1 MADIEAALARC
12 DPHLTL
18 GYLRHL
24 IDLTRADGRARW
36 LWAAAQQELGDVLV
50 QVGAP
55 RDEHPLWEAALA
67 YESALEVY
75 TPDLFPAE
83 HGRLQNNLGN
93 AYRMLSQSQGK
104 RGTGESELD
113 ERAITAY
120 LAALDVRTRDADP
133 HGWATTQNNLGNAYA
148 ERLRGEPSVNRRK
161 AIDAYQSA
169 LEVHDILL
177 HPNDYAMAQTNLG
190 LLYQD
195 LPDGGPDAM
204 DLSMA
209 CFLRAL
215 LVRTPYAAPRR
226 HQQLTHSLYDVFR
239 ARMALTQEGA
249 RRRVLARLLPVVEVL
264 TQAGAPLDLPAPQAA
279 TAPDTDGAVGVAP
292 DRFDGYWHDHC
303 RIVPLPELVALIT
316 SPQAA
321 DPRVRITLLRAAL
334 LRDDVVLPSFRAE
347 LLDELA
353 LALLQHPSGE
363 RDQQQEA
370 AISSLETALKAYSRE
385 DDPFKWG
392 TVKSHL
398 AAAYAQRLSGDPAEN
413 LEIAILHAAD
423 SLQTRTTGS
432 LDWALGA
439 TLLGQLY
446 RDRRF
451 GDPRENYDHALAAFE
466 QALTVLDRDGH
477 PHEWARVRN
486 SMGYTRLTLRRWE
499 REAIEAAI
507 EDFQDAL
514 TVLTRQ
520 QYPEEWAGTE
530 FNLASAM
537 LDRHLGDPSANLEQ
551 AVQGFTR
558 CLSVRTRKHD
568 AVEWART
575 QHNLGQALMRRRTGD
590 RPENLRRA
598 ARCLRA
604 ALEVL
609 TVTDRPADHRKT
621 VGALGEVQA
630 HLGDWEAA
638 HEAFASACTAGDL
651 LLSRVSTGTYGFDDV
666 VRQGHAAGELDAYA
680 LSRLGRLEEAVE
692 ALERSRARSLAE
704 ALALRSANPE
714 RITDGDR
721 RARFTTAHAALAT
734 AQAAVDE
741 VRWHSTDPAVI
752 QGLGSAKGAL
762 ERAAALRE
770 AREHFQAVVAE
781 IRLERD
787 PADFLDPVLSV
798 EQIAAGVGR
807 PVVYLLSA
815 EWGGLALAVIP
826 ADGPSGPPAAVLAR
840 PLHALTDTL
849 LKDLVQVALDDGSGR
864 LVGGYGAAQEGAGL
878 NWLVNHWPGDT
889 LAAKA
894 RHLGEACSRAGKAST
909 LQAALDGCLRY
920 VGVEEITD
928 RPLTELNTAALT
940 RLQAILHQLF
950 LTAELRRCLPKLA
963 EAAMGPL
970 TAWLRELGVTTSVL
984 VPCGLLPAFPLLSVP
999 VPEPFS
1005 GPFAAPPA
1013 GEEET
1018 RVVGGTDVGGKA
1030 VPDTDV
1036 ALQTVGEHLSM
1047 TVAPSARSAVAA
1059 PGEGGIRSGVYTLG
1073 DPRPTHQ
1080 ELRWG
1085 EAEALTVAALANEPT
1100 NARVRESA
1108 TLDWLLEILRTGAMV
1123 SASCH
1128 GEFDGI
1134 DFLRSRLVL
1143 ADGEA
1148 LTLRDA
1154 LTHRAD
1160 TAGLRLLV
1168 LSACRTAVM
1177 DLRGARDEVRSLAVG
1192 MLQAG
1197 AQAVLAPLWAVDDR
1211 ATYLLMVK
1219 FAQEWLPAM
1228 RERDPADAL
1237 AAAQTWL
1244 RTVTYR
1250 DLTAWE
1256 SGASPHRA
1264 AEDCPRGGSGRP
1276 DDRATAPDGLA
1287 GSVVRGLRYGA
1298 GPAEQHLAA
1307 YAEAKAAESPDETP
1321 YADPYYWAGFQVHG
1335 R

>member
-1 MADIEAALARC
+1 MLRS
-12 DPHLTL
+12 
-18 GYLRHL
+18 LRHL
-24 IDLTRADGRARW
+24 IDLAQADGRARW

-50 QVGAP
+50 QVGGP
-55 RDEHPLWEAALA
+55 RDEQALWEVTSA
-67 YESALEVY
+67 YKAALEVY
-75 TPDLFPAE
+75 TPDRFPAE
-83 HGRLQNNLGN
+83 YGRLQNNLGN
-93 AYRMLSQSQGK
+93 TYRMLYGSQG
-104 RGTGESELD
+104 RQGTEKAELV

-120 LAALDVRTRDADP
+120 LAALAVRTRDADP
-133 HGWATTQNNLGNAYA
+133 HGWATAQNNLGNAYA
-148 ERLRGEPSVNRRK
+148 ERLRGESSLNRRK
-161 AIDAYQSA
+161 AVQAYQSA

-177 HPNDYAMAQTNLG
+177 HPDDYAMAQTNLG

-195 LPDGGPDAM
+195 LPDGGTDAL
-204 DLSMA
+204 DLSME

-226 HQQLTHSLYDVFR
+226 HQQLTHSLYDAFR
-239 ARMALTQEGA
+239 ARMALTREGA
-249 RRRVLARLLPVVEVL
+249 RREVLACLLPVVEML
-264 TQAGAPLDLPAPQAA
+264 SQAGAPLELPAPQVA
-279 TAPDTDGAVGVAP
+279 TAPDTDGADGVAP
-292 DRFDGYWHDHC
+292 DRFDGYWHDRC
-303 RIVPLPELVALIT
+303 RLVPLPELVALIT
-316 SPQAA
+316 SPQAVE
-321 DPRVRITLLRAAL
+321 PRVRITMLRAAL
-334 LRDDVVLPSFRAE
+334 LRHDVVLPSFRAN

-353 LALLQHPSGE
+353 LALLQSPSGE
-363 RDQQQEA
+363 QAQQQED

-392 TVKSHL
+392 TVKNHL
-398 AAAYAQRLSGDPAEN
+398 AVAYAQRLSGDPAEN
-413 LEIAILHAAD
+413 LEISILHGAD

-439 TLLGQLY
+439 ALLGQLY

-451 GDPRENYDHALAAFE
+451 GDPRENHDRALAAFE

-477 PHEWARVRN
+477 PRAWARVRN
-486 SMGYTRLTLRRWE
+486 SMGYTRLTLRRGE

-507 EDFQDAL
+507 EDFQAAL

-537 LDRHLGDPSANLEQ
+537 LDRRSGDPSVNLEQ

-558 CLSVRTRKHD
+558 CLSVRTRERD

-575 QHNLGQALMRRRTGD
+575 QHNLGQALMRRRTGH
-590 RPENLRRA
+590 RPGNLRRA

-609 TVTDRPADHRKT
+609 TVTGRPADHRKT
-621 VGALGEVQA
+621 VGALGEVEA

-651 LLSRVSTGTYGFDDV
+651 LLSRVSTGTQGFDDV
-666 VRQGHAAGELDAYA
+666 VRQGHEAGELDAYA
-680 LSRLGRLEEAVE
+680 LTRLGRLEEAVE

-704 ALALRSANPE
+704 ALALRSADPE

-721 RARFTTAHAALAT
+721 RARFTAAHAALAT

-741 VRWHSTDPAVI
+741 VRWHSTNPAVK
-752 QGLGSAKGAL
+752 QGPESVDGAL
-762 ERAAALRE
+762 ARAAALRE

-787 PADFLDPVLSV
+787 PADFLEPVLSV
-798 EQIAAGVGR
+798 GQIAAGVGH
-807 PVVYLLSA
+807 PVVYLLST

-826 ADGPSGPPAAVLAR
+826 ADGPSGRPPAVLAR
-840 PLHALTDTL
+840 PLRALTDTL
-849 LKDLVQVALDDGSGR
+849 LQDLVQVTLDDGSGR
-864 LVGGYGAAQEGAGL
+864 LVGGYGPAQEGVGL
-878 NWLVNHWPGDT
+878 DWLVNQWPGDT
-889 LAAKA
+889 LAAKT
-894 RHLGEACSRAGKAST
+894 RHLGEACAQAGKAST
-909 LQAALDGCLRY
+909 LEAALRGCLQY
-920 VGVEEITD
+920 VGMDEITH
-928 RPLTELNTAALT
+928 RPLPELDTTALT

-970 TAWLRELGVTTSVL
+970 TTWLRELGVTTSVL

-999 VPEPFS
+999 VPEQVS
-1005 GPFAAPPA
+1005 GPSTPPA
-1013 GEEET
+1013 SGEGVRAVDGT
-1018 RVVGGTDVGGKA
+1018 DVGAAGVGGTDV
-1030 VPDTDV
+1030 
-1036 ALQTVGEHLSM
+1036 ALHTVGEYLSM
-1047 TVAPSARSAVAA
+1047 TVAPSARSAVAV
-1059 PGEGGIRSGVYTLG
+1059 PDQGGTRSGVYTLG

-1100 NARVRESA
+1100 NARVREAA
-1108 TLDWLLEILRTGAMV
+1108 TLDWLLEILRMGAMV

-1128 GEFDGI
+1128 GEFDGS

-1154 LTHRAD
+1154 LTHRVD
-1160 TAGLRLLV
+1160 MVGLQLLV

-1177 DLRGARDEVRSLAVG
+1177 DLRGARDEVRSLAAG

-1197 AQAVLAPLWAVDDR
+1197 AQGVLAPLWAVDDR

-1219 FAQEWLPAM
+1219 FAQEWLPVM
-1228 RERDPADAL
+1228 KERAPADAL
-1237 AAAQTWL
+1237 AAAQAWL

-1256 SGASPHRA
+1256 SGATSQSTSEGSPPGRTGQ
-1264 AEDCPRGGSGRP
+1264 RG
-1276 DDRATAPDGLA
+1276 DRATAPDGRV
-1287 GSVVRGLRYGA
+1287 GSVVRGLRYDVS
-1298 GPAEQHLAA
+1298 PAEQYLVA
-1307 YAEAKAAESPDETP
+1307 YAGAKAAESPDETP